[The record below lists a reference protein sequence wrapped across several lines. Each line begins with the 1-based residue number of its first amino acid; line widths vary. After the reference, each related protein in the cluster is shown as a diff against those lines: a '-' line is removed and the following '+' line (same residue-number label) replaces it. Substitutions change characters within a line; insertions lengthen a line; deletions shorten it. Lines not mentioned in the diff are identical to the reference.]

1 MLPKV
6 ITGWFWKRYGFELCG
21 KNSLWCELGL

>member
-1 MLPKV
+1 MLLKLLQDGFGSA
-6 ITGWFWKRYGFELCG
+6 IFELCG